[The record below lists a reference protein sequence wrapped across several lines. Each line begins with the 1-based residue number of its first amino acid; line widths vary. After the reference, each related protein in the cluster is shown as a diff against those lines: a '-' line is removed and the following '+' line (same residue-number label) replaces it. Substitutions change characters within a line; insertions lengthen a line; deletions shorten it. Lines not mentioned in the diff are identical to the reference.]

1 MYIKQPSMFIENQFG
16 ALNPHDKVT
25 SNLSKVIILSH
36 VRQGVEMAK
45 KAKLPKPV
53 IDIIA
58 QHHGTSLLR
67 YFYAKALKTDK
78 NIREENFRYPGPKPQ
93 TREAAIV
100 MMSDC
105 IEAAVRS
112 LKKPNTSKIESMIDM
127 LISGM
132 LNDGQFNEC
141 ELTFKDIDTLK
152 KVFLKS
158 MTSLYHTRI
167 EYPDQKK

>member
-1 MYIKQPSMFIENQFG
+1 M
-16 ALNPHDKVT
+16 
-25 SNLSKVIILSH
+25 
-36 VRQGVEMAK
+36 
-45 KAKLPKPV
+45 
-53 IDIIA
+53 
-58 QHHGTSLLR
+58 R

-78 NIREENFRYPGPKPQ
+78 NVREESFRYPGPKPQ
-93 TREAAIV
+93 TKEAAVV

-112 LKKPNTSKIESMIDM
+112 LKNPNTSKIESMIDM
-127 LISGM
+127 LLIGM

-141 ELTFKDIDTLK
+141 ELTFKDIDILK

-167 EYPDQKK
+167 EYPNLKK